1 MHLGGVGE
9 VSVAGV
15 GEVGRAAK
23 KILLHA
29 EHVCAIIQILLMGAL
44 VFVRRR
50 LILLVVFVEFPL
62 LRLRQCL
69 GLHLAVRVM
78 PYRRER
84 KQCPQGEHDSQR
96 QG

>member
-15 GEVGRAAK
+15 GEVGGAAK
-23 KILLHA
+23 NFLLHA
-29 EHVCAIIQILLMGAL
+29 EHVCAIIQVDLMRAL
-44 VFVRRR
+44 VFVERS
-50 LILLVVFVEFPL
+50 LVGLVMLVKFSR

-69 GLHLAVRVM
+69 GLHLAVGVM
-78 PYRRER
+78 PCRRER
-84 KQCPQGEHDSQR
+84 NNCAESDNDSQ

>member
-15 GEVGRAAK
+15 GEVGRAAE

-29 EHVCAIIQILLMGAL
+29 EHVCAIIQVDLMRAL
-44 VFVRRR
+44 VFVERS
-50 LILLVVFVEFPL
+50 LVGLVMLVKFSR
-62 LRLRQCL
+62 LRLCQCL
-69 GLHLAVRVM
+69 GLHLAVCVL
-78 PYRRER
+78 PHRREC
-84 KQCPQGEHDSQR
+84 KQSAESYKDSPQ

>member
-15 GEVGRAAK
+15 GEVGGAAEN
-23 KILLHA
+23 ILLYA

-50 LILLVVFVEFPL
+50 LILLVVFVEFSF

-69 GLHLAVRVM
+69 GLHLAVRVT

-84 KQCPQGEHDSQR
+84 KQCPQSEHDSQR